1 LTLTSNFLIAGA
13 CSGGVC
19 GVVKPRIPTDIQNNS
34 QLKPFN
40 ASNKKITDKKYNGW
54 IVGDNTGDT
63 IAGENRVMVGMDANS
78 IMKDGD
84 KFVFFGLVSDENL
97 KSGKLS
103 YASPISWHDL
113 ILEVSYIQTN
123 YSFGGL
129 VDSLDG
135 IGTTRSV
142 EGKVIYPFIKSDRE
156 ILNFSLSVRN
166 NNIEEETRNDL
177 INLDSEKSSYSATAL
192 FDFESKKYPLFNFD
206 TNHKLSLG
214 LTAGN
219 LSFDNI
225 NDERLDELTFNT
237 QGTYSKINLD
247 YKNIISPTKNLIFET
262 NFRSQF
268 ALDHKNLDDSESF
281 TIGGFNGVKI
291 YEENAVYDSNG
302 IFVNVEAKYKLPDVL
317 AVRNR
322 VGVFYEYGQ
331 IWQSESL
338 FESDESIAVQDV
350 GVGVY
355 TNYKKF
361 FSKVQVAFEI
371 EDSEIPTKDEEE
383 YRVLFQAGIV
393 F

>member
-1 LTLTSNFLIAGA
+1 LTLTSNFLIACA

-19 GVVKPRIPTDIQNNS
+19 GVSKPLIPTDIQNNS

-40 ASNKKITDKKYNGW
+40 ASNKEITDKKYSGW

-206 TNHKLSLG
+206 TSHKLSLG

-268 ALDHKNLDDSESF
+268 ALDNKNLDDSESF

-317 AVRNR
+317 AVKNS

-338 FESDESIAVQDV
+338 FDSDDSIAVQDA